1 MGKPVVITDLDNTLL
16 DEKYQFTEA
25 VPVLE
30 RLKSLRIP
38 LIFATS
44 KTFGE
49 TLYFQK
55 LAGISDPFVV
65 ENGGAAYIPKKFLKE
80 PFFDGDYYEIP
91 LGVPFEELMEFME
104 DFSLRHGEEF
114 LYLHSLSPEEASRLT
129 GLPPHLAKLARRR
142 DWDVTFLP
150 KRQEVIPILKEEAE
164 KRGWRLQKGGIFYH
178 LTGNHTKA
186 DALKKV
192 LRDSGLEGSLI
203 IALGDSPNDLDML
216 KMADVPVLVS
226 ATGETEEMFKKEIGN
241 VRIFRERASLGWA
254 KALREVLK
262 EIEGGE

>member
-1 MGKPVVITDLDNTLL
+1 MVITDLDNTLL
-16 DEKYQFTEA
+16 DEKYNFTGA

-30 RLKSLRIP
+30 KLKFLGIP

-44 KTFGE
+44 KTFAE

-65 ENGGAAYIPKKFLKE
+65 ENGGAGYIPENFLNE
-80 PFFDGDYYEIP
+80 PFFEGEYYEIP

-104 DFSLRHGEEF
+104 DFSALHGEEF
-114 LYLHSLSPEEASRLT
+114 LYLHSLSPEETSRLT
-129 GLPPHLAKLARRR
+129 GLPPHLAKLAKRR
-142 DWDVTFLP
+142 DWDVAFIP
-150 KRQEVIPILKEEAE
+150 KRQEIIPVLKEEAE

-186 DALKKV
+186 DALKEV

-216 KMADVPVLVS
+216 KMADIPVLVS
-226 ATGETEEMFKKEIGN
+226 ATAETEKMFKKEIEN
-241 VRIFRERASLGWA
+241 VRVYRERASRAWA
-254 KALREVLK
+254 KALRDVLK